1 MLMLEALLMV
11 GKLNVCIVY
20 AFNIRYIKVSVRH
33 GPTGLYTWRTFPM
46 IGDGTWPTPH
56 TSCNYS

>member
-1 MLMLEALLMV
+1 MV